1 MNVSLSFPQ
10 QFLLVLLRFVVG
22 WHLFYQGLGKLWIV
36 GWSARGY
43 LENASGP
50 LENVFQSLAAR
61 PWLMTLADFAVVW
74 GLMLVGLLLMLGLF
88 SRLAALGGFLLLF
101 LFFAAA
107 PPMPYLGFSVP
118 GPEGSELYVNKT
130 LIEALLLI
138 VLAVLPTGHMAGLD
152 ILVSSWRRRRK
163 SVFSRRN

>member
-1 MNVSLSFPQ
+1 MEVALSFPQ
-10 QFLLVLLRFVVG
+10 QLLLVLLRFVVG
-22 WHLFYQGLGKLWIV
+22 WHLFYQGLGKLWTV

-50 LENVFQSLAAR
+50 LENFFQALAAR
-61 PWLMTLADFAVVW
+61 SWLMGLADFAVVW
-74 GLMLVGLLLMLGLF
+74 GLMLIGLLLMLGLF

-107 PPMPYLGFSVP
+107 PPIPYLGFSVP

-130 LIEALLLI
+130 LIEALVLI